1 MTIYSVSINFKESL
15 QWNLKNNILT
25 GTLALLL
32 SSTAIATI
40 EGNKADAS
48 SKKDYII
55 QSEFHDKRI
64 AEELRTLLNK
74 SNVYALAAG
83 SLNPYYKRTIM
94 MNEYRAKAALK
105 SNNFAKMADAKV
117 ALEKICKEI
126 NEIINR

>member
-1 MTIYSVSINFKESL
+1 MKFK
-15 QWNLKNNILT
+15 KYILT

-94 MNEYRAKAALK
+94 MNIELK
-105 SNNFAKMADAKV
+105 PHLGAITSLKWLMLK
-117 ALEKICKEI
+117 LH
-126 NEIINR
+126 

>member
-1 MTIYSVSINFKESL
+1 MKFK
-15 QWNLKNNILT
+15 KYILT

-74 SNVYALAAG
+74 SNVYAE
-83 SLNPYYKRTIM
+83 SSTLN
-94 MNEYRAKAALK
+94 
-105 SNNFAKMADAKV
+105 
-117 ALEKICKEI
+117 
-126 NEIINR
+126 

>member
-1 MTIYSVSINFKESL
+1 MKFK
-15 QWNLKNNILT
+15 KYILT

-32 SSTAIATI
+32 SSTGIATI

-48 SKKDYII
+48 SLDKYLTES
-55 QSEFHDKRI
+55 QFHERI

-105 SNNFAKMADAKV
+105 KNDFVSMADAKV
-117 ALEKICKEI
+117 ALEKIYKEI
-126 NEIINR
+126 DEIINR